1 MLNTTVRH
9 IRENLGLTVDE
20 LAFILRVC
28 QIQLMAWEDGRQQ
41 IPEVYASMLFR
52 FNQHGL
58 GIFAPAH

>member
-20 LAFILRVC
+20 LAFILRVS

-41 IPEVYASMLFR
+41 IPEVYASTLFR

>member
-20 LAFILRVC
+20 LAFILRVS

-52 FNQHGL
+52 FKQHGL
-58 GIFAPAH
+58 SIFAPAH

>member
-20 LAFILRVC
+20 LAFILRVS

-58 GIFAPAH
+58 SIFAPAH